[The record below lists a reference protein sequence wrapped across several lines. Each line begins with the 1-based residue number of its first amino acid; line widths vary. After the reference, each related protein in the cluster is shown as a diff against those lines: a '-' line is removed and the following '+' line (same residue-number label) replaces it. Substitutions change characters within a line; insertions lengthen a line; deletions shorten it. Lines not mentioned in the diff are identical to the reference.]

1 MATFQRLNFFAGGA
15 AIALLLAVPA
25 QAEDDLTAD
34 PLTDVTGTA
43 LARVDLAAAEAAIAA
58 VEVDLINELA
68 TEPLAAKTENGGV
81 KATPAAEPVAT
92 QTLEAFWAASS
103 PANVDFAASTVVTL
117 ADASA
122 VTTEEPFVTS
132 AAALDLETAAT
143 LSTGTEL
150 AEATETVV
158 QGEEVA
164 QVTRPLYRG
173 VTPFYVGFGGNI
185 GIVDSDKSAVGDFG
199 FNIISKISLG
209 PRFAVRPSVQIS
221 EDEVSVAIPVTYNF
235 NPIDTGRFSIYP
247 SLGGGIDIGSDLGLL
262 INGGVD
268 IPISRA
274 FTLNSQINWRVTE
287 DTGLGLSL
295 GVAYNFPVFFE

>member
-1 MATFQRLNFFAGGA
+1 MAAFQRLNFFAGGA

-25 QAEDDLTAD
+25 QAEDDLIAD
-34 PLTDVTGTA
+34 PQTDVAGTA
-43 LARVDLAAAEAAIAA
+43 LARVDLAAAEAAIDA

-68 TEPLAAKTENGGV
+68 AEPLAAKAENSGV
-81 KATPAAEPVAT
+81 KAAPAAELVAT
-92 QTLEAFWAASS
+92 QTLDDFLAASS
-103 PANVDFAASTVVTL
+103 PANADFAEATVVTL
-117 ADASA
+117 AAVDA
-122 VTTEEPFVTS
+122 VVEEPFVTS

-143 LSTGTEL
+143 LAAGTES
-150 AEATETVV
+150 AAATETLA
-158 QGEEVA
+158 QGEAVA

-235 NPIDTGRFSIYP
+235 
-247 SLGGGIDIGSDLGLL
+247 
-262 INGGVD
+262 
-268 IPISRA
+268 
-274 FTLNSQINWRVTE
+274 
-287 DTGLGLSL
+287 
-295 GVAYNFPVFFE
+295 

>member
-1 MATFQRLNFFAGGA
+1 MAAFQRLNFFAGGA

-34 PLTDVTGTA
+34 SLTDVTGTA

-58 VEVDLINELA
+58 VEVDRINELA
-68 TEPLAAKTENGGV
+68 AEPLAAKTENSGV
-81 KATPAAEPVAT
+81 KATPAAELVAT
-92 QTLEAFWAASS
+92 QTLEDFLAASS
-103 PANVDFAASTVVTL
+103 PANADFAEATVVTL
-117 ADASA
+117 AAVDA
-122 VTTEEPFVTS
+122 VVEEPFVTS

-150 AEATETVV
+150 AEATETVA
-158 QGEEVA
+158 QSEEVA

-247 SLGGGIDIGSDLGLL
+247 SLGGGVDIGSDLGLL

>member
-1 MATFQRLNFFAGGA
+1 MAAFQRLNFFAGGA

-34 PLTDVTGTA
+34 LQTDVTGTA

-58 VEVDLINELA
+58 VEVDRMTELA
-68 TEPLAAKTENGGV
+68 AEPLAAKTENSGV
-81 KATPAAEPVAT
+81 KAAPAAGLVAA
-92 QTLEAFWAASS
+92 QTLEDFLAASS
-103 PANVDFAASTVVTL
+103 PANADFAEATVVTL
-117 ADASA
+117 AAVDA
-122 VTTEEPFVTS
+122 VVEEPFVTS

-143 LSTGTEL
+143 LAAGTES
-150 AEATETVV
+150 AAATETLA
-158 QGEEVA
+158 QGEAVA

-209 PRFAVRPSVQIS
+209 PRFAVRPSVQFS